1 MNKIVDKPKILI
13 ADDHPIFRKG
23 LRMIVES
30 FNKYEII
37 SEAENGKEAIEKINQ
52 NNPDVAILDVD
63 MPLIN
68 GVEVVRE
75 FRKTNC
81 QTEFIFLTMFKE
93 KDLFDEAI
101 SLGVKGYVLKDSAV
115 SEINDCIAY
124 VLQNKLYLSPSLS
137 SFVIQKSESI
147 KNFQCK
153 NPLFDELTPTELKIL
168 KLVADYKSSK
178 EIADELK
185 ISVRTVE
192 HHRAN
197 VCEKLGLKGSHSLL
211 KFAIE
216 NKKFF

>member
-137 SFVIQKSESI
+137 SFVIQKSESR

-178 EIADELK
+178 EIADELT